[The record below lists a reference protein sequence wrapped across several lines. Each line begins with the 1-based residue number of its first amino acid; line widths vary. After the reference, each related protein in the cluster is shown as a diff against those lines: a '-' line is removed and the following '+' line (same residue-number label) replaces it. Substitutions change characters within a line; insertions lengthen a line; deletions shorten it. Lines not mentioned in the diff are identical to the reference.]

1 MPPRKRKNHSSSA
14 VNNLAET
21 APPAVSVTLGSTM
34 SAAHLAQAQPA
45 SPLSHT
51 WPPSSTELVS
61 VPGFSSPPCPV
72 AHPISEPAVTSQTL
86 PSAPALPQDAHVFAD
101 FELFLPLS
109 FNKESCSSSFIMAE
123 ASSLIHENQVTCSI
137 CLDIFTSPVSTPCG
151 HSYCKNCIENHWD
164 SGVCTCP
171 LCKDEFHSRPN
182 LNINRSLAEIAE
194 QFRNSSTEEYD
205 AQPGDVLC
213 SFCLGRK
220 LKAVKSCLQCLASY
234 CEKHIKP
241 HCEKPAF
248 KRHTLLDPVED
259 FEGKICDL
267 HQQLLDIYCRTDQKL
282 ICHFCIDEEH
292 KGHDLVTAKSE
303 RKEKQNMMEET
314 QRRIKTRLQ
323 ESREKLSS
331 LNVVV
336 GKVDDRAQREI
347 EASNKIFDELIN
359 STERIRAELLGKIR
373 GEQNAARRPAEGPI
387 QQLEQEIAALEW
399 RNNVLEQLK
408 QSEDHIH
415 FLQNF
420 SSYCTLPN
428 ATTVPE
434 VTVSADMHFQDV
446 RKDVSE
452 IKGNL
457 EDFLSD
463 AERRLKKDRGK
474 IQTYAHLRLNLCFY
488 KKASLYLAVMC
499 LLSLTCFQA
508 IPAFRGLSVKC
519 YNSFTEK
526 KQQLEGAYRIS
537 NHTTTQ
543 LEAAHTALAELSR
556 KEGEIP
562 SAVWKWIRAA
572 TVDLTLDPHT
582 RAHSQLI
589 LSQKKV
595 VHHPGHAD
603 VHYSSSCVEGREAF
617 TSGRHYWEVKV
628 KHSRNWILGVT
639 SKSAPKKWVF
649 DINNYCGFWSCYRE
663 HVRWGVFV
671 DFKEGFVS
679 FYNVKTRSN
688 IHTITG
694 TFTDTLYPLFCTVED
709 LEIVSPDET

>member
-1 MPPRKRKNHSSSA
+1 MMGNVVLSGPCRPAVLPPQSYSVGGQHSSGQLTGKPAGARPDYGGRWCARNASK
-14 VNNLAET
+14 ET
-21 APPAVSVTLGSTM
+21 KKSFFVRCC
-34 SAAHLAQAQPA
+34 
-45 SPLSHT
+45 
-51 WPPSSTELVS
+51 
-61 VPGFSSPPCPV
+61 SSP
-72 AHPISEPAVTSQTL
+72 
-86 PSAPALPQDAHVFAD
+86 
-101 FELFLPLS
+101 
-109 FNKESCSSSFIMAE
+109 FIMAE

-164 SGVCTCP
+164 SGVYTCP

-194 QFRNSSTEEYD
+194 QFRNSSIEEYD

-241 HCEKPAF
+241 HCEKPPF

-259 FEGKICDL
+259 FEGKVCNL

-415 FLQNF
+415 FLQVN
-420 SSYCTLPN
+420 N
-428 ATTVPE
+428 E
-434 VTVSADMHFQDV
+434 
-446 RKDVSE
+446 
-452 IKGNL
+452 
-457 EDFLSD
+457 
-463 AERRLKKDRGK
+463 
-474 IQTYAHLRLNLCFY
+474 HLF
-488 KKASLYLAVMC
+488 
-499 LLSLTCFQA
+499 
-508 IPAFRGLSVKC
+508 SVKSKVELNEHGGGGQTKAKKFHGARC
-519 YNSFTEK
+519 YRF
-526 KQQLEGAYRIS
+526 IS
-537 NHTTTQ
+537 
-543 LEAAHTALAELSR
+543 S
-556 KEGEIP
+556 
-562 SAVWKWIRAA
+562 

-589 LSQKKV
+589 LSRTKV